1 MLLEWIQ
8 DLNNLTNLIV
18 ILIPSAIALQIF
30 GRISIKKKYVTKKRY
45 YKFRIPNR
53 KTKTEYKYQSDPLVN
68 QTYQE
73 SGLKNYFD
81 FFGLHENATRKEI
94 KNARDR
100 MILSWHPDKN
110 KSSTSHQMIQKINET
125 YSTLKIA
132 GKC

>member
-8 DLNNLTNLIV
+8 DFNNLTNLIV

-45 YKFRIPNR
+45 YKFRIPNK
-53 KTKTEYKYQSDPLVN
+53 KTKYQYQCDPLVN
-68 QTYQE
+68 QTYEE

-81 FFGLHENATRKEI
+81 FFGLHENASRKEI
-94 KNARDR
+94 KTARNR

-110 KSSTSHQMIQKINET
+110 KSSTSNQMIQKINET